1 MPLVRIDVNEG
12 RSEREFRAIG
22 DAIHEALVTTCA
34 VPADDRFQVF
44 AVHSSQTLIYDES
57 FMAMHRS
64 DGIVLVQVIFNVGR
78 TTEQTLR
85 NLSNVLADAGVT
97 REQVIKVNVYLA
109 DLTDWSALNGPYAE
123 FFGSSLPARTAFA
136 TSALPLGA
144 RVEIEA
150 WAVVEETR

>member
-44 AVHSSQTLIYDES
+44 AVHSSQTLITDES

-64 DGIVLVQVIFNVGR
+64 DSIVVVQVNFNNGR
-78 TTEQTLR
+78 TTEQKVAIYHRATQL
-85 NLSNVLADAGVT
+85 LEEKAGVSPDD
-97 REQVIKVNVYLA
+97 VFI
-109 DLTDWSALNGPYAE
+109 
-123 FFGSSLPARTAFA
+123 
-136 TSALPLGA
+136 
-144 RVEIEA
+144 
-150 WAVVEETR
+150 